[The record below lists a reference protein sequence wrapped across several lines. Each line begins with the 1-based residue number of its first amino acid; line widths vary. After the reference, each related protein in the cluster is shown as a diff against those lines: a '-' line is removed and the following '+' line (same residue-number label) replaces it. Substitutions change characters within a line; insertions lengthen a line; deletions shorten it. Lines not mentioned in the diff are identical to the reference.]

1 MLIQNLNMNRTKK
14 LFNTA
19 AVVTIQLWNGKAF
32 SFWSLFVIT
41 TLAGN
46 VLYVT
51 DHLAQLRFQAKD
63 AINYYLSTS
72 LFCFLEVK
80 ISIPV
85 NSCETFAN
93 IFQMCFISS
102 QVIYLWSRLRKTL
115 RWRHNGRDSVSN
127 HQPHDC
133 LFNRLFRRRSK
144 KTSKLRVTDLCE
156 FTGEFP
162 HKWPVAR
169 KMFPFD
175 DVIMNHEGHGIT
187 QPQKRQHMKL
197 CWYMLSPCGL
207 PYVL

>member
-1 MLIQNLNMNRTKK
+1 MNRNK
-14 LFNTA
+14 NA
-19 AVVTIQLWNGKAF
+19 IQYCGCRHNSALKRKGIFFLKPIRHHNACGQC
-32 SFWSLFVIT
+32 
-41 TLAGN
+41 TLCHWPFG
-46 VLYVT
+46 
-51 DHLAQLRFQAKD
+51 FQAKD
-63 AINYYLSTS
+63 AIKYSLSTS

-85 NSCETFAN
+85 NSWETFAN

-115 RWRHNGRDSVSN
+115 RWRHNGPDSVWN
-127 HQPHDC
+127 HQPNDC

-156 FTGEFP
+156 FTGDP

-187 QPQKRQHMKL
+187 QPQKDNTWSYAGI
-197 CWYMLSPCGL
+197 CWVHVVFLIFFK
-207 PYVL
+207 